1 MFSSKSNF
9 PQSPENIEKYSSET
23 MAIDQICDKMYLK
36 AASRKPSIKILPKIS
51 DISKK
56 GALMVTF
63 PDQEK

>member
-1 MFSSKSNF
+1 
-9 PQSPENIEKYSSET
+9 

-56 GALMVTF
+56 GALIVTF